1 MNITEEILTERQKSC
16 IPDVSFELI
25 PIKNLVSNQDY
36 QRPLSESHIRKA
48 LEEFDVYQINPVKV
62 SRRDGI
68 NYVFDGQHTIEIV
81 ASESGSRETPVWC
94 MIYDDLKYTEEA
106 HIFADQQKHVKNL
119 VPYETFIAHIE
130 AGDEKQKMIE
140 ATVKSYG
147 LNITNSQ
154 AINGICAISTLEKIY
169 DRYGQKILD
178 STLRLAIA
186 TWEGETNSLSG
197 NVLMGIA
204 KIIVAYGDSLRED
217 VFKDHVGKM
226 SVKSIIRTARER
238 RPGAL
243 GYSEAM
249 MLAYNAK
256 NKYHLSLKTL
266 YGGKSVTNDPD
277 EEYGIEN

>member
-1 MNITEEILTERQKSC
+1 MNITEEILTERQKRC

>member
-1 MNITEEILTERQKSC
+1 MNITEEILTERQKRC

-178 STLRLAIA
+178 STLRLAVA

>member
-1 MNITEEILTERQKSC
+1 MNITEEILTERQKRC

-266 YGGKSVTNDPD
+266 YGGKSVTNDPE
-277 EEYGIEN
+277 EEYGFEN

>member
-1 MNITEEILTERQKSC
+1 MNITEEILTERQKRC

-169 DRYGQKILD
+169 DRYGQKIL
-178 STLRLAIA
+178 
-186 TWEGETNSLSG
+186 G

>member
-1 MNITEEILTERQKSC
+1 MNITEEILTERQKRC
-16 IPDVSFELI
+16 IPEVSFELI

>member
-1 MNITEEILTERQKSC
+1 MNITEEILTERQKRC

-81 ASESGSRETPVWC
+81 ASESGSRETPVGC

>member
-1 MNITEEILTERQKSC
+1 MNITEEILTERQKRC

-266 YGGKSVTNDPD
+266 YGGKRVTNDPD

>member
-1 MNITEEILTERQKSC
+1 MNITEEILTERQKRC

-81 ASESGSRETPVWC
+81 ASESGSRETPVGC

-178 STLRLAIA
+178 STLRLAVA

>member
-1 MNITEEILTERQKSC
+1 MNITEEILTERQKRC

-243 GYSEAM
+243 GYSEVM

>member
-1 MNITEEILTERQKSC
+1 MNITEEILTERQKRC

-266 YGGKSVTNDPD
+266 YGGKSVTNDTD

>member
-1 MNITEEILTERQKSC
+1 MNITEEILTERQKRC

-140 ATVKSYG
+140 STVKSYG